1 MEVELFFVC
10 FDEQSL
16 DLCELVAD
24 AVVLAV
30 KGPGLSGKFVKQEV
44 SLEKR
49 VELLVLAV
57 NFLKKAGS
65 LVGGSCGFIEAGAG
79 EFGQGSRRCRNHW
92 WWSFDF
98 DRLMGHCRFC
108 GFGGGGGG
116 GIG

>member
-24 AVVLAV
+24 VVVLAV
-30 KGPGLSGKFVKQEV
+30 KGLGLSGEFVEQEV

-49 VELLVLAV
+49 VKLLVLSID
-57 NFLKKAGS
+57 FSQKSGS
-65 LVGGSCGFIEAGAG
+65 LVSSSCGFDEASAG
-79 EFGQGSRRCRNHW
+79 EFGQSGWWSRNHR

-98 DRLMGHCRFC
+98 DRLMGHRRLC
-108 GFGGGGGG
+108 GFGGGGV
-116 GIG
+116 